1 MGACPEPHGRAPR
14 DNSVVGKRVLV
25 VDDHTGFRDAVR
37 RLLERSGL
45 EVVGE
50 VADGASAIVAARR
63 LLPDIVI
70 LDVGLPDTSGFDV
83 AAELSKQR
91 LAPLTI
97 LVSSRKGPGDDERAL
112 AVGAHAY
119 LDKADLD
126 ADKVDALIEARGF
139 S

>member
-1 MGACPEPHGRAPR
+1 M
-14 DNSVVGKRVLV
+14 LV
-25 VDDHTGFRDAVR
+25 VDDHTSFRRAVR

-50 VADGASAIVAARR
+50 VADGASAIVAVRT

-70 LDVGLPDTSGFDV
+70 LDVGLPDASGFDV

-91 LAPLTI
+91 PAPLI
-97 LVSSRKGPGDDERAL
+97 IMVSSRKGPGDDERAL

-119 LDKADLD
+119 LDKADLE
-126 ADKVDALIEARGF
+126 ADTVDALIEAQDP

>member
-1 MGACPEPHGRAPR
+1 M
-14 DNSVVGKRVLV
+14 GKRVLV
-25 VDDHTGFRDAVR
+25 ADDHAGFRGAVR
-37 RLLERSGL
+37 LLLEKGGV

-63 LLPDIVI
+63 LLPDVVI
-70 LDVGLPDTSGFDV
+70 LDVDLPDTSGFDV
-83 AAELSKQR
+83 AAELSEQR

-126 ADKVDALIEARGF
+126 ADSLDALIEAGG
-139 S
+139 SS

>member
-1 MGACPEPHGRAPR
+1 M
-14 DNSVVGKRVLV
+14 RVLV
-25 VDDHTGFRDAVR
+25 VDDHAGFRGAVR

-50 VADGASAIVAARR
+50 VADGASAIVAARG

-83 AAELSKQR
+83 AAKLSEQR
-91 LAPLTI
+91 PAPLTI

-119 LDKADLD
+119 LDKSDLEADT
-126 ADKVDALIEARGF
+126 VDALIEARGP

>member
-1 MGACPEPHGRAPR
+1 M
-14 DNSVVGKRVLV
+14 GKRVLV
-25 VDDHTGFRDAVR
+25 VDDHTGFRGAVR

-91 LAPLTI
+91 LPPLTI

-112 AVGAHAY
+112 AVGAYAY
-119 LDKADLD
+119 LDKADLE
-126 ADKVDALIEARGF
+126 ADTVDALIEAHGR

>member
-1 MGACPEPHGRAPR
+1 M
-14 DNSVVGKRVLV
+14 LV
-25 VDDHTGFRDAVR
+25 ADDHAGFRGAVR
-37 RLLERSGL
+37 LLLEKGGV

-50 VADGASAIVAARR
+50 VADGASAIVAVRT

-83 AAELSKQR
+83 AARLSKHR
-91 LAPLTI
+91 PAPLTI
-97 LVSSRKGPGDDERAL
+97 LVSSRKAPGDDERAL

-119 LDKADLD
+119 FDKADLD
-126 ADKVDALIEARGF
+126 ADAVDALIEARGR